1 MVHSLSIAM
10 QSIKSLDDSTE
21 VGSDEPYVLVTAA
34 NLAGLIPQVEVTL
47 YGPFEDTDK
56 GETHS
61 TVVAPAGLPKP
72 IADAINGSPLGRR
85 PFWALD
91 NKTSAPIASPNDV
104 VFIVSVMENDD
115 GKPNTLRTL
124 VKLAAVGSLAASSG
138 MARATRVK
146 KLIADIGGALGTPT
160 GAPNFDDVVGTHE
173 LVLTAADLV
182 PPASKKRVKT
192 VDFNGNNEGTFRVAV
207 EMDFVS

>member
-72 IADAINGSPLGRR
+72 VADAINGSPLGRR

-91 NKTSAPIASPNDV
+91 NKTPAPIASPNDV

-138 MARATRVK
+138 MARATRVQ

-182 PPASKKRVKT
+182 PPANKRRMKT
-192 VDFNGNNEGTFRVAV
+192 VDFNGKNEGTFRVAV
-207 EMDFVS
+207 QMDFVS